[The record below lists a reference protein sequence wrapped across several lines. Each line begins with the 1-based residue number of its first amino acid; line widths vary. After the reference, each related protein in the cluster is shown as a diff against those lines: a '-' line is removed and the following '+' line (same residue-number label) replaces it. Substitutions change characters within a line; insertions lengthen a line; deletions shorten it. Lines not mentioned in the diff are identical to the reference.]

1 MGLNNPEEENMNKN
15 ISVSYLSIKSIL
27 LLIFLVIFIGLIF
40 NGCTRHGPFS
50 ARGIAYADT
59 IPNTVKLSNYKA
71 IQVNVTSNI
80 KESDKVC
87 SKLQDKII
95 EILTKKKLFDN
106 ILKGEAPQDAPVDLQ
121 LNAEIVALKKVTT
134 AERMFLDDFVGESE
148 MVVVNRLKD
157 LKTGNE
163 LGTFT
168 AGGESAS
175 GGLAATFGAGTTK
188 QTCKLVAKKIV
199 KYIQTHM

>member
-1 MGLNNPEEENMNKN
+1 MKKYVPETETKGK
-15 ISVSYLSIKSIL
+15 VFL
-27 LLIFLVIFIGLIF
+27 LLSLVIFIGLIF
-40 NGCTRHGPFS
+40 CGCTRHGPFS

-59 IPNTVKLSNYKA
+59 IPSTVKLSDYKT
-71 IQVNVTSNI
+71 IQVNVTSKI

-87 SKLQDKII
+87 CRLQDKIV
-95 EILTKKKLFDN
+95 EILTERKLFDN
-106 ILKGEAPQDAPVDLQ
+106 ILKGEAPQDTPVDLQ

-175 GGLAATFGAGTTK
+175 GDLAATFGAGTTK
-188 QTCKLVAKKIV
+188 QTCKLVAKQIV
-199 KYIQTHM
+199 KYIRTHM

>member
-1 MGLNNPEEENMNKN
+1 MKKS
-15 ISVSYLSIKSIL
+15 ISVSYLSIRSIL
-27 LLIFLVIFIGLIF
+27 LLIFLVTLAGLIF

-59 IPNTVKLSNYKA
+59 IPDTVKLSNYKV

-80 KESDKVC
+80 KEADKVC
-87 SKLQDKII
+87 QKLQDKII
-95 EILTKKKLFDN
+95 EILTEKKLFEN
-106 ILKGEAPQDAPVDLQ
+106 ILKGEVHQDTPVDLQ
-121 LNAEIVALKKVTT
+121 LNAEIVALKKVST
-134 AERMFLDDFVGESE
+134 AERMLIDDFVGESE

-175 GGLAATFGAGTTK
+175 GGLVAAFGAGTTK
-188 QTCKLVAKKIV
+188 QTCKLVAKQIV
-199 KYIQTHM
+199 KFIHTHM

>member
-1 MGLNNPEEENMNKN
+1 MKKS
-15 ISVSYLSIKSIL
+15 ISVSYLSIRSIL

-40 NGCTRHGPFS
+40 NGCTRHGLFS

-59 IPNTVKLSNYKA
+59 IPGTVKLSNYKV

-87 SKLQDKII
+87 QKLQDKII
-95 EILTKKKLFDN
+95 EILTEKKLFEN
-106 ILKGEAPQDAPVDLQ
+106 ILKGEVHQDTPVDLQ
-121 LNAEIVALKKVTT
+121 LNAEIVALKKVST
-134 AERMFLDDFVGESE
+134 AERMLIDDFVGESE

-163 LGTFT
+163 LGAFT

-188 QTCKLVAKKIV
+188 QTCKLVAKQIV
-199 KYIQTHM
+199 KFIHTHM

>member
-1 MGLNNPEEENMNKN
+1 MNKS

-27 LLIFLVIFIGLIF
+27 LLIFLVILAGLIF

-59 IPNTVKLSNYKA
+59 IPGTVKLSNYKA
-71 IQVNVTSNI
+71 IQVNVTSLI

-87 SKLQDKII
+87 QKLQDKII
-95 EILTKKKLFDN
+95 EILTEKKLFDN
-106 ILKGEAPQDAPVDLQ
+106 ILKGEGEAPQNMPVDLQ

-157 LKTGNE
+157 LKTGIE

-188 QTCKLVAKKIV
+188 QTCKLVAKQIV
-199 KYIQTHM
+199 KFIHSHM

>member
-1 MGLNNPEEENMNKN
+1 MKKFEHNTKGK
-15 ISVSYLSIKSIL
+15 IF
-27 LLIFLVIFIGLIF
+27 LLIFLVILVGLIF

-50 ARGIAYADT
+50 ARGTAYADT
-59 IPNTVKLSNYKA
+59 IPDTVKLSNYKV

-87 SKLQDKII
+87 QKLQDKII
-95 EILTKKKLFDN
+95 EILTEKKLFDN
-106 ILKGEAPQDAPVDLQ
+106 ILKGEVHQDTPVDLQ
-121 LNAEIVALKKVTT
+121 LNAEIVALKKVST
-134 AERMFLDDFVGESE
+134 AERMLIDDFVGESE

-157 LKTGNE
+157 LETGNE

-175 GGLAATFGAGTTK
+175 GGLAAAFGAGTTK
-188 QTCKLVAKKIV
+188 QTCKLVAKQIV
-199 KYIQTHM
+199 KFIHTHM